1 MYYSDQVILYFVCLI
16 LFISGQ
22 NAATRS
28 IFNQDSEIQ
37 LLGKGI
43 MRKNGQASL
52 KIQVEIGPAGGQ
64 GGWGGAEEFPPVGAR
79 PPGIGRRPGVAGR
92 RPGPG
97 RRRPRFGRRPGF
109 GGRGPGAGAG
119 GPGAEEEGPGTEE
132 EGPGG
137 PGAGIGGPETGG
149 ACVTFLIVFWA
160 FTN

>member
-43 MRKNGQASL
+43 MRKNGQA
-52 KIQVEIGPAGGQ
+52 
-64 GGWGGAEEFPPVGAR
+64 
-79 PPGIGRRPGVAGR
+79 
-92 RPGPG
+92 
-97 RRRPRFGRRPGF
+97 
-109 GGRGPGAGAG
+109 
-119 GPGAEEEGPGTEE
+119 E